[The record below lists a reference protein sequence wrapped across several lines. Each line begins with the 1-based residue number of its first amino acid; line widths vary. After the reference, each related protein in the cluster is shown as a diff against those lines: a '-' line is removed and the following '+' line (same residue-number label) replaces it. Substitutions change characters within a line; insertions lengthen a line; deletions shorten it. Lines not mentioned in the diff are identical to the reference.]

1 MRWRYCYDAF
11 GRRIGKRQ
19 ETDAAGPPVKPTAII
34 GYDYLWSGEQLIEE
48 TPVYADGTVGY
59 EQSIHWLYEP
69 GALTSSARYEKGQL
83 YYVVSDHQGTV
94 REILTEDGEL
104 IWAGRL
110 LTWGEAECWR
120 VLTRNDERN
129 LTCHLRFCGQ
139 YEDEESGL
147 FYNRH
152 RYYDRETGQYLSP
165 DPLNLSG
172 GFNPYSYV
180 HNPANWIDPL
190 GLAGKNC
197 QDVGNKPKNA
207 QEMAEELANQ
217 LNKNTVTFSTP
228 TTMGHIDL
236 RGRAHFDKITQTD
249 IPTPHVQT
257 SPINIAP
264 NGKRFPLKK
273 QEVAR
278 PATKQ
283 DIRTARELAK
293 KQGILK

>member
-1 MRWRYCYDAF
+1 M
-11 GRRIGKRQ
+11 GL
-19 ETDAAGPPVKPTAII
+19 AG
-34 GYDYLWSGEQLIEE
+34 G
-48 TPVYADGTVGY
+48 
-59 EQSIHWLYEP
+59 
-69 GALTSSARYEKGQL
+69 
-83 YYVVSDHQGTV
+83 
-94 REILTEDGEL
+94 
-104 IWAGRL
+104 
-110 LTWGEAECWR
+110 
-120 VLTRNDERN
+120 
-129 LTCHLRFCGQ
+129 
-139 YEDEESGL
+139 
-147 FYNRH
+147 
-152 RYYDRETGQYLSP
+152 
-165 DPLNLSG
+165 LNLYAYVP
-172 GFNPYSYV
+172 NPVS
-180 HNPANWIDPL
+180 WIDPL

-197 QDVGNKPKNA
+197 QDVGNKSKNA